1 MRMQVGTSGPLA
13 TGPTTSMHVPGR
25 AHYAFPRYCHPG
37 RWESY
42 FVQLRETLDLAPQ
55 SVLEV
60 GVGDG
65 FFGRYLRH
73 LGVDYHSIDLV
84 WDLEPDIA
92 ASITQLPV
100 QSASFDVVCA
110 FQVLEHL
117 PWPEVP
123 IALAELARVAK
134 RCVVISLPHAGPYF
148 QFSLKLPLFPPVRA
162 VAKLPWPVRHG
173 ADPEHFWEVGQIG
186 FSPNRVRTLLRQH
199 FRISK
204 EFLVFGFPYH
214 HFYVLTA
221 GERDWHGH
229 RAGREGLRFA
239 QM

>member
-1 MRMQVGTSGPLA
+1 MRMQVGTSGPLD
-13 TGPTTSMHVPGR
+13 TGPTTSTHVPGR
-25 AHYAFPRYCHPG
+25 AHYAFPCYCHPG

-42 FVQLRETLDLAPQ
+42 FVQLRETLDLAPRN
-55 SVLEV
+55 VLEV

-65 FFGRYLRH
+65 FFGNYLRR
-73 LGVDYHSIDLV
+73 LGVDYRSIDLV
-84 WDLEPDIA
+84 RDLEPDVA

-117 PWPEVP
+117 PWPEVS

-134 RCVVISLPHAGPYF
+134 RRAVISLPHAGPYF

-162 VAKLPWPVRHG
+162 VAKLPWPMRHH
-173 ADPEHFWEVGQIG
+173 ADPEHFWEVGQMG
-186 FSPNRVRTLLRQH
+186 FSRRRVRALLKRH

-204 EFLVFGFPYH
+204 ELLVFGFPYH
-214 HFYVLTA
+214 RFYVLEV
-221 GERDWHGH
+221 GERAPEGH
-229 RAGREGLRFA
+229 RAGREELKLG